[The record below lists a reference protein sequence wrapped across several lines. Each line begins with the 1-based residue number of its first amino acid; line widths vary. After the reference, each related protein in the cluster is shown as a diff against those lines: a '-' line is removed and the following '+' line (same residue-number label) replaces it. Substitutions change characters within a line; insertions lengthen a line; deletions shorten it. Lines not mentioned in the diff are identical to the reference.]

1 MSSRKQYIPIGTK
14 IARLAKNHLELA
26 KVLRLTPQSVSAK
39 LRGKVVVT
47 LRDLETLS
55 SHYDVPLIYFVGP
68 ESMTPELAR
77 EFASA
82 LAGPFDFQDLQG
94 VVKIM
99 KCLPPSFGHQLF
111 GTAKVILEMH
121 WEQKIENCPTLK
133 D

>member
-1 MSSRKQYIPIGTK
+1 MSTRKQYIPIGTK

-26 KVLRLTPQSVSAK
+26 KVMQLTPQSISAK

-77 EFASA
+77 KFAKA
-82 LAGPFDFQDLQG
+82 LAGPFDFQDFQ
-94 VVKIM
+94 VIVEVM
-99 KCLPPSFGHQLF
+99 ACLPPSFGHQLF
-111 GTAKVILEMH
+111 GTAKVILETH
-121 WEQKIENCPTLK
+121 WEQKFEDCSTLK